1 MKEKEKSG
9 SPSTS
14 PRDPLGSG
22 NRAGLIA
29 RVGILAAIGVVLG
42 YVSLQIPLFGSQVA
56 LDFSHLATMVAAVF
70 LGPFAG
76 GATGLII
83 GIPPSIRFGNFLI
96 FPLKAVTGFLVAWL
110 MRWLKIPFL
119 AVIIGYIPESL
130 LTYLTLSVW
139 GIPYPLPWP
148 VVSVILVKAWIEIG
162 IIAVVVELLWR
173 SPLKKYV
180 YYPPVTTNPFDRKA
194 TTLKSKETAE
204 GFSRFAQLLQ
214 EGLFT
219 EEEWSRFKRSTLDRP
234 TANSEESAQAIW
246 TLYQLFK
253 QGALSESEFNTK
265 KWEIL
270 GRL

>member
-1 MKEKEKSG
+1 MKEKQTSG
-9 SPSTS
+9 LASTS
-14 PRDPLGSG
+14 PKDQFGSK
-22 NRAGLIA
+22 NRTGLIA

-56 LDFSHLATMVAAVF
+56 LDFSHLATMMAAVF

-96 FPLKAVTGFLVAWL
+96 FPLKAVTGIFVGWL

-119 AVIIGYIPESL
+119 AIIIGYIPESL

-148 VVSVILVKAWIEIG
+148 VVSAILVKAWIEIG

-173 SPLKKYV
+173 SPLRKYV
-180 YYPPVTTNPFDRKA
+180 IV
-194 TTLKSKETAE
+194 
-204 GFSRFAQLLQ
+204 
-214 EGLFT
+214 
-219 EEEWSRFKRSTLDRP
+219 
-234 TANSEESAQAIW
+234 
-246 TLYQLFK
+246 
-253 QGALSESEFNTK
+253 
-265 KWEIL
+265 
-270 GRL
+270 